1 MPGDCRWWIDTRRE
15 HCCGSGVW
23 SGWRGSGTND
33 VRCRCKGD
41 CRFRRRRSDH
51 QHFGS
56 QYSCAFVDSSKRW
69 KRFDFDDADALDNA
83 ALLELD
89 CDVLIPAAI
98 EGVITAENAPR
109 VRADIVVEG
118 ANRPVTSAAD
128 EILVGSGKNVIP
140 DILANAGGVVASYF
154 EWAQNIQVFNWE
166 LERVNRELD
175 KKMNEAYDVTK
186 AQVDKN
192 GGSMRDAAF
201 DVAAQRVAETI
212 KIRIYVG

>member
-1 MPGDCRWWIDTRRE
+1 
-15 HCCGSGVW
+15 
-23 SGWRGSGTND
+23 
-33 VRCRCKGD
+33 
-41 CRFRRRRSDH
+41 
-51 QHFGS
+51 
-56 QYSCAFVDSSKRW
+56 
-69 KRFDFDDADALDNA
+69 
-83 ALLELD
+83 
-89 CDVLIPAAI
+89 
-98 EGVITAENAPR
+98 VITAENAPR